1 MLKLEMISPG
11 KRMRWVGTVAEPLTT
26 LENDLLNFVLTI
38 ASEQWSGKTQQ
49 NLDFMAVVE

>member
-11 KRMRWVGTVAEPLTT
+11 KRMQWVGTVAEPLTT

-38 ASEQWSGKTQQ
+38 ASEQWSGKIQQ
-49 NLDFMAVVE
+49 NLDFMAVDE

>member
-11 KRMRWVGTVAEPLTT
+11 KRMQWVGTVAEPFTT
-26 LENDLLNFVLTI
+26 LENDFWNFVLTI
-38 ASEQWSGKTQQ
+38 AFEQWSGQIQQ